1 MEEFESCSFMIC
13 NTGRSHDYI
22 FDLWGKN
29 SLKINYI
36 HRSENEE
43 LPVLIALVHQENI
56 TDKSDFLQVF
66 LMKSFTFVGVFFG
79 GLTGW
84 GK

>member
-1 MEEFESCSFMIC
+1 MI
-13 NTGRSHDYI
+13 I
-22 FDLWGKN
+22 LEKN

-56 TDKSDFLQVF
+56 TDNSDFLQVF

>member
-1 MEEFESCSFMIC
+1 MI
-13 NTGRSHDYI
+13 I
-22 FDLWGKN
+22 FLIYGEKN

-56 TDKSDFLQVF
+56 TDNSDFLQVF

>member
-1 MEEFESCSFMIC
+1 MI
-13 NTGRSHDYI
+13 I
-22 FDLWGKN
+22 FLICGEKN

-43 LPVLIALVHQENI
+43 LPLLIALVHQENI
-56 TDKSDFLQVF
+56 TDNSDFLQVF
-66 LMKSFTFVGVFFG
+66 LMKSFTFLGVFFG

>member
-1 MEEFESCSFMIC
+1 MI
-13 NTGRSHDYI
+13 I
-22 FDLWGKN
+22 FLICREKN

-56 TDKSDFLQVF
+56 TDNSDFLQVF
-66 LMKSFTFVGVFFG
+66 LMKSFTFVGVFVG